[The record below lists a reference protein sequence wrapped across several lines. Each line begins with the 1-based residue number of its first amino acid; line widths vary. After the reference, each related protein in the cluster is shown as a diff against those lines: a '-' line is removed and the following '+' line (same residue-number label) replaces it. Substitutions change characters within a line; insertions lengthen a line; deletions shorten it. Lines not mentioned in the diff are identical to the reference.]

1 MKLHAARRPHGDTT
15 TEPTEWTVEAPTYAA
30 ALEQARADVPDGW
43 DLLHVRT
50 ED

>member
-1 MKLHAARRPHGDTT
+1 MILHAARRPHGDTT
-15 TEPTEWTVEAPTYAA
+15 AETFEWTVDAPTYAE

-43 DLLHVRT
+43 DLLHIRT